1 MRKRQRGKNYQDGS
15 DSQREYS
22 RSKSGWE
29 SVSSVSNRLGGMSTL
44 LSRLN
49 FSNLDLEIPD
59 GQTLEET
66 SSDTRSQWAEKLD
79 LLQLSNPS
87 QTPEKAT
94 ILYSSLAHT
103 LVYPYE
109 IHEQTSSGPQYYSG
123 YLDKVF
129 PGTSYSGYSIWDT
142 FRAEWGWL
150 ILVAPERVGE
160 MVRSMLGD
168 YKEGGW
174 LPMWKNL
181 VESNIMVGTH
191 GDVMI
196 AQAMQAGESK

>member
-1 MRKRQRGKNYQDGS
+1 MMA
-15 DSQREYS
+15 
-22 RSKSGWE
+22 W
-29 SVSSVSNRLGGMSTL
+29 SNRCW
-44 LSRLN
+44 RLEISEGLELIG
-49 FSNLDLEIPD
+49 SNLDLEIPD

-66 SSDTRSQWAEKLD
+66 SSATRSQWAEKLD
-79 LLQLSNPS
+79 LLNLSDPL

-94 ILYSSLAHT
+94 ILYTSLAHT

-109 IHEQTSSGPQYYSG
+109 IHEQTPSGRKYYSG
-123 YLDKVF
+123 YLDKVV
-129 PGTSYSGYSIWDT
+129 PGESYSGYSIWDT

-150 ILVAPERVGE
+150 ILVAPERVGA
-160 MVRSMLGD
+160 MIRSMLGD

-196 AQAMQAGESK
+196 AQAMQAGESLNEQCQLRAA